1 MLHIHGTRTVH
12 AESVR
17 SMSEWAA
24 VRRWRQTAHTSWSVS
39 IVPAAV
45 SEGAPHPPQENI
57 LALLSLD
64 EPHHSRV
71 ALRINSPART
81 SRRRCAAPSKKN
93 TMSTT
98 ILHSR
103 SSHHAFACWSGT
115 IGPAASRR
123 RPAAPRPRR
132 PAKQRQHRHGW
143 NPQTAG
149 STWSFGPPTTAVS
162 KTPQAF

>member
-123 RPAAPRPRR
+123 RPAAPATAS
-132 PAKQRQHRHGW
+132 PATSVAAAEPLWLEHPNGC
-143 NPQTAG
+143 
-149 STWSFGPPTTAVS
+149 F
-162 KTPQAF
+162 TPYHYTPS